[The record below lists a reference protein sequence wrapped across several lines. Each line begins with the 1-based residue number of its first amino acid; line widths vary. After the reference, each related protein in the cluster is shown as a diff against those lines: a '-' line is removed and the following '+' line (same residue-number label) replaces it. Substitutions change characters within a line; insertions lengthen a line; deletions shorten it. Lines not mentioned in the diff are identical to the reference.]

1 MTVMQLNAEIYESLS
16 IIANDESLLRKAA
29 KSLKR
34 LASQFED
41 QTLMTKDEFFA
52 VVDKSLEEAKE
63 GKVKRIATPTEL
75 SSFLESL

>member
-75 SSFLESL
+75 ASVLESL

>member
-1 MTVMQLNAEIYESLS
+1 MQLNAEIYESLS

>member
-1 MTVMQLNAEIYESLS
+1 MQLNAEIYESLS

-52 VVDKSLEEAKE
+52 VVDKSLEEAKD

>member
-1 MTVMQLNAEIYESLS
+1 MQLNAEIYESLS

-75 SSFLESL
+75 ASFLESL

>member
-41 QTLMTKDEFFA
+41 QTLMTKAEFMRKLDNA
-52 VVDKSLEEAKE
+52 EENIKE
-63 GKVKRIATPTEL
+63 GKGKTFADPNEMNKW
-75 SSFLESL
+75 LESL

>member
-41 QTLMTKDEFFA
+41 PTLMTKDEFFA

-63 GKVKRIATPTEL
+63 GKVKRIATPAEL
-75 SSFLESL
+75 SAFLESL